1 MKVKDEFLSMG
12 RFDLGDGTQVRF
24 WEDSWI
30 TPRPLKTIFPA
41 LYNIVRK
48 KSASVRTVLYTTPL
62 NVAFR
67 RSLMGPNLQ
76 AWYNVVLMVAN
87 VHLTNQRDHFGWR
100 LHQNGLFSVNSMYRA
115 LLGVQAL
122 PYNNLIWK
130 LKLPLKIKVFM
141 WYLYKGVILTKD
153 NLAR

>member
-1 MKVKDEFLSMG
+1 MKAKDEFLSMG

-30 TPRPLKTIFPA
+30 APHPLKTIFPS

-48 KSASVRTVLYTTPL
+48 KSVSVQTVLSTIPL

-67 RSLMGPNLQ
+67 RSLMGHNLQ
-76 AWYNVVLMVAN
+76 AWHNVVLMVAH
-87 VHLTNQRDHFGWR
+87 VHLTNQRDLFVWG
-100 LHQNGLFSVNSMYRA
+100 LHQNSMFSVNSMYRA

-122 PYNNLIWK
+122 PYNKLI
-130 LKLPLKIKVFM
+130 
-141 WYLYKGVILTKD
+141 
-153 NLAR
+153 